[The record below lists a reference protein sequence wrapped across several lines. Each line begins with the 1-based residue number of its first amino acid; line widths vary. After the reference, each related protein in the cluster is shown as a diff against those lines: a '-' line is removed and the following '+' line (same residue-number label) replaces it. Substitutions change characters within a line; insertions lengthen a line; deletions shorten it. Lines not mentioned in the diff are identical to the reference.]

1 MILVQ
6 GKGVSTGIAMGP
18 LYFWQRAKTGIARCE
33 VEDTDAEW
41 ARFKAAQSKAIEQ
54 LAQTEGVPVEVL
66 DRFLS
71 EYDYLQKQ
79 KPEIIQEA
87 VREQHLGLSKTRKA
101 VKRILAALTNIINIF
116 NWD

>member
-33 VEDTDAEW
+33 VEDTEAEW

-54 LAQTEGVPVEVL
+54 LGELAEKA
-66 DRFLS
+66 R
-71 EYDYLQKQ
+71 
-79 KPEIIQEA
+79 QEA
-87 VREQHLGLSKTRKA
+87 GED
-101 VKRILAALTNIINIF
+101 AALLFETHQLMAEDMEYEEAIRSAIQDTKLNAEAAVTEIGRASCRERV
-116 NWD
+116 